1 MELRGPRRRGPQEPV
16 ASFLRDPS
24 TGRIYRRG
32 RLLGTGAFG
41 RCYKLT
47 DMSTNRVFALKVL
60 PRGRLCGLD
69 QWGKRGPP
77 SRRQVEREIELHSQL
92 RHRNVVGFHG
102 HFADQD
108 NVYLVLEHCSRK
120 SLAHVLKAR
129 KTLTEPE
136 VRYYLRGIAAGLRY
150 LHQQGIIHR
159 DLKLSNFFITKNM
172 EVKIG
177 DLGLATKVGAGG
189 HCHGG
194 LCGTPN
200 YLAPEVVSRKGHSF
214 QSDIWAL
221 GCIMYTA
228 LTGFPPFKASPV
240 PEMYQ
245 SIRDACYPVPAHLSP
260 NARRLIARLL
270 APNPA
275 DRPSLDQV
283 LEDDFFTQ
291 GFTPDR
297 LPPRSCHTAPIFTI
311 PQPLDKLF
319 QKATQLFLAVAQR
332 RAPRSFIPKVPTA
345 PVPEDPQKTPKEAG
359 SEVLSHPPHKAEAPE
374 EETQPQVPYLETPIH
389 LLLRRS
395 LRCHSPGTEE
405 SPGIPGDGA
414 EVATRLLQSCLGFMP
429 TGERDPPG
437 WQQPVLWA
445 TKWVDYSNKYGFGYE
460 LSDRSTGVLL
470 RDGTH
475 IALQPALG
483 CISYS
488 PVQGEVVTF
497 TWREIPDS
505 LATKVAVLQLFTRY
519 MQRWLVEGGSLPT
532 QPSLNP
538 GPGFSLLHF
547 LKSDRALLLLFS
559 DQTMQVNFYHDH
571 TKLLLNWAGEE
582 ALLTYID
589 QERRA
594 TSRPLGILQR
604 QGCSEVLR
612 QRLCYTLQL
621 LQTF

>member
-1 MELRGPRRRGPQEPV
+1 MELRVLRRWGAQEPV
-16 ASFLRDPS
+16 ASFLRDPN

-47 DMSTNRVFALKVL
+47 DMSTNRVFALKVV
-60 PRGRLCGLD
+60 PRGRLSGL
-69 QWGKRGPP
+69 RTLIL
-77 SRRQVEREIELHSQL
+77 SVEREIELHSQL

-108 NVYLVLEHCSRK
+108 NVYLVLEYCSRK
-120 SLAHVLKAR
+120 WASPRLK
-129 KTLTEPE
+129 
-136 VRYYLRGIAAGLRY
+136 VRRTWVPF
-150 LHQQGIIHR
+150 Q
-159 DLKLSNFFITKNM
+159 LSNFFITKNM
-172 EVKIG
+172 EVKVG
-177 DLGLATKVGAGG
+177 DLGLATKVGPGG

-214 QSDIWAL
+214 RSDIWAL

-228 LTGFPPFKASPV
+228 LTGFPPFKASPL

-245 SIRDACYPVPAHLSP
+245 NIRDAHYPVPTHLSP
-260 NARRLIARLL
+260 NARRLIAHLL

-291 GFTPDR
+291 GFTPDQ
-297 LPPRSCHTAPIFTI
+297 LPSQSCHTAPIFTI

-319 QKATQLFLAVAQR
+319 QKATQLFLAMAQH
-332 RAPRSFIPKVPTA
+332 RAPRELCGCGRR
-345 PVPEDPQKTPKEAG
+345 EDPLKTPREAAN
-359 SEVLSHPPHKAEAPE
+359 EV
-374 EETQPQVPYLETPIH
+374 
-389 LLLRRS
+389 RG
-395 LRCHSPGTEE
+395 PGDL
-405 SPGIPGDGA
+405 PGIGGWGQCGSH
-414 EVATRLLQSCLGFMP
+414 RLTLPSVCSGKQ
-429 TGERDPPG
+429 DPPG
-437 WQQPVLWA
+437 QQQPVLWA

-460 LSDRSTGVLL
+460 LSDGSTGVLL

-497 TWREIPDS
+497 TWRDIPDS

-519 MQRWLVEGGSLPT
+519 MQRWLLEGGNLPT

-547 LKSDRALLLLFS
+547 LKSDQALLLLFS

-582 ALLTYID
+582 PLLTYID

-594 TSRPLGILQR
+594 TSHPLGALQCC
-604 QGCSEVLR
+604 GCSEALR
-612 QRLCYTLQL
+612 QRLCYTLHL
-621 LQTF
+621 LRTF

>member
-1 MELRGPRRRGPQEPV
+1 MELRVPRRRGAQEPV

-47 DMSTNRVFALKVL
+47 DMSTNRVFALKVV
-60 PRGRLCGLD
+60 PWERLSGPD

-102 HFADQD
+102 HFADRD
-108 NVYLVLEHCSRK
+108 NVYLVLEYCSRK

-177 DLGLATKVGAGG
+177 DLGLATKVGPGG

-221 GCIMYTA
+221 GCIVYTA
-228 LTGFPPFKASPV
+228 LTGSPPFKASPL

-245 SIRDACYPVPAHLSP
+245 NIRDARYPVPSHLSP

-291 GFTPDR
+291 GFTPDQ

-319 QKATQLFLAVAQR
+319 QKATQLFLAMAQR
-332 RAPRSFIPKVPTA
+332 RAPRSFVPKMSTTPA
-345 PVPEDPQKTPKEAG
+345 PEDPQKTPGEAG
-359 SEVLSHPPHKAEAPE
+359 NEGLSPSPHKSEAHE
-374 EETQPQVPYLETPIH
+374 EETDPQVPYPEIPIH

-395 LRCHSPGTEE
+395 LRSHPPGTEE
-405 SPGIPGDGA
+405 SPGFPGDGA
-414 EVATRLLQSCLGFMP
+414 EVAARLLKNCLDFMP
-429 TGERDPPG
+429 AGEQDPPG
-437 WQQPVLWA
+437 RQQPVLWV

-460 LSDRSTGVLL
+460 LSDGSTGVLL

-475 IALQPALG
+475 ISLQPALG
-483 CISYS
+483 CISYC

-497 TWREIPDS
+497 SWRDIPDS
-505 LATKVAVLQLFTRY
+505 LGTKVAVLQLFTRY
-519 MQRWLVEGGSLPT
+519 MQRWLLEGGRLPT
-532 QPSLNP
+532 QPSLKP

-547 LKSDRALLLLFS
+547 LKSDQALLLLFS

-582 ALLTYID
+582 PLLTYID
-589 QERRA
+589 QERLA
-594 TSRPLGILQR
+594 TSHPLGTLQCY
-604 QGCSEVLR
+604 GCSEALR
-612 QRLCYTLQL
+612 QRLDYTLHL